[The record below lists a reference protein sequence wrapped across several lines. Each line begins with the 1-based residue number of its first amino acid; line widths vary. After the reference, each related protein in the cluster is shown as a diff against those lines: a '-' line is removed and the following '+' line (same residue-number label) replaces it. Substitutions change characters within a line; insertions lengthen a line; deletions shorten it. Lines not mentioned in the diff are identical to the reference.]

1 MTYFIQNVHAVDE
14 LCRELVAA
22 GFSPFVGAQC
32 EALSRLHEALD
43 LTVGVLTVPRDDNAL
58 GIAAGVSL
66 AGGFPAV
73 LLRNTGPGISAE
85 VLASVVAPHEV
96 PMLLIVALDAES
108 SADTDVDTAASRAA
122 GNQAMVRLSAQALE
136 EFGIESVPLDPTAR
150 PAGQVE
156 VVRAIVIDQLR
167 PAALL
172 VPADALGRPA

>member
-1 MTYFIQNVHAVDE
+1 MTYFIQNVHAVEE

-32 EALSRLHEALD
+32 DALSRLHEALD
-43 LTVGVLTVPRDDNAL
+43 LTVGVLTVPRDDNAI
-58 GIAAGVSL
+58 GIAAGVAL

-85 VLASVVAPHEV
+85 VISSVVAPHEV
-96 PMLLIVALDAES
+96 PMLLVVALAGDGTADA
-108 SADTDVDTAASRAA
+108 ADQADAD
-122 GNQAMVRLSAQALE
+122 QAMIRLSGQVLA
-136 EFGIESVPLDPTAR
+136 EFGIESVALDPAAR

-156 VVRAIVIDQLR
+156 VVRGIVIDQLR

-172 VPADALGRPA
+172 VPTDALGRAA

>member
-1 MTYFIQNVHAVDE
+1 MTYFIQNVHAVEE

-32 EALSRLHEALD
+32 EALSSLREALD
-43 LTVGVLTVPRDDNAL
+43 LSVGVLTVPRDDNAI
-58 GIAAGVSL
+58 GIAAGVAL

-85 VLASVVAPHEV
+85 VIASVVAPHEV
-96 PMLLIVALDAES
+96 PMLLVVALDAD
-108 SADTDVDTAASRAA
+108 SATGTDAAANRTA
-122 GNQAMVRLSAQALE
+122 GNDAMVRLSATVLA

-150 PAGQVE
+150 PAGQVD

-172 VPADALGRPA
+172 VPAGALGRPA